1 LYFKIPV
8 LYSKSMTEDDSKLIE
23 QFEGKIRKLVD
34 LYDTVKCSNS
44 ELRSQIEAKD
54 EEIRQL
60 KEELAS
66 QQESYRNL
74 KRSKVLEVSGHDIDD
89 TKRRVSGL
97 VREIDHCIKLLN
109 V

>member
-1 LYFKIPV
+1 
-8 LYSKSMTEDDSKLIE
+8 MTDDDSRLIE
-23 QFEGKIRKLVD
+23 QFQGKIRKLVD
-34 LYDTVKCSNS
+34 LYDTVKSSNS
-44 ELRSQIEAKD
+44 ELQGQLDAKD

-60 KEELAS
+60 KDELAGMK
-66 QQESYRNL
+66 ESYQNL

-89 TKRRVSGL
+89 TKRRITGL

>member
-1 LYFKIPV
+1 
-8 LYSKSMTEDDSKLIE
+8 MTEEDSRLIE

-54 EEIRQL
+54 REIERLNLELTDL
-60 KEELAS
+60 KE
-66 QQESYRNL
+66 SYQRL
-74 KRSKVLEVSGHDIDD
+74 KQSKVLEVSGHDIDD
-89 TKRRVSGL
+89 TKRRVAGL

>member
-1 LYFKIPV
+1 
-8 LYSKSMTEDDSKLIE
+8 MTEDDSRLIE
-23 QFEGKIRKLVD
+23 QFESKIRKLVD
-34 LYDTVKCSNS
+34 LYDTVKSSNNDLLS
-44 ELRSQIEAKD
+44 RLEAKD

-60 KEELAS
+60 KDELAGLK
-66 QQESYRNL
+66 ESYQNL

>member
-1 LYFKIPV
+1 
-8 LYSKSMTEDDSKLIE
+8 MTEDDSKLIE
-23 QFEGKIRKLVD
+23 QFEGKIRKLAD

-44 ELRSQIEAKD
+44 QLQSQIEAKD
-54 EEIRQL
+54 EEIRRLNEQL
-60 KEELAS
+60 AELKG
-66 QQESYRNL
+66 SYQNL
-74 KRSKVLEVSGHDIDD
+74 KQSKVLEVSGHDIDD

>member
-1 LYFKIPV
+1 
-8 LYSKSMTEDDSKLIE
+8 MTEDDSKLIE
-23 QFEGKIRKLVD
+23 QFESKIRKLVD
-34 LYDTVKCSNS
+34 LYETVKCSNS

-54 EEIRQL
+54 EEIKQL

-66 QQESYRNL
+66 QKESYQNL

>member
-1 LYFKIPV
+1 
-8 LYSKSMTEDDSKLIE
+8 MTEDDSRLIE

-34 LYDTVKCSNS
+34 LYDTVKSSNS
-44 ELRSQIEAKD
+44 QLQGQLEAKD
-54 EEIRQL
+54 EEIEVEDNGIGMKEDELAGL
-60 KEELAS
+60 KE
-66 QQESYRNL
+66 SYQNL

>member
-1 LYFKIPV
+1 
-8 LYSKSMTEDDSKLIE
+8 MTEEDSKLIE

-44 ELRSQIEAKD
+44 ELRSQLEAKD

-66 QQESYRNL
+66 QQESYQNL

>member
-1 LYFKIPV
+1 
-8 LYSKSMTEDDSKLIE
+8 MTEDDSKLIE

-44 ELRSQIEAKD
+44 ELRSQLEAKD

-60 KEELAS
+60 KEELAN
-66 QQESYRNL
+66 QQESYQNL

>member
-1 LYFKIPV
+1 
-8 LYSKSMTEDDSKLIE
+8 MTEDDSKLIE

-44 ELRSQIEAKD
+44 ELRSQLEAKD

-66 QQESYRNL
+66 QQESYQNL

>member
-1 LYFKIPV
+1 
-8 LYSKSMTEDDSKLIE
+8 MTEDDSRLIE

-44 ELRSQIEAKD
+44 QLQGQLKAKE
-54 EEIRQL
+54 EEIMQL
-60 KEELAS
+60 KEELAGLK
-66 QQESYRNL
+66 ESYQNL

-89 TKRRVSGL
+89 TKRRISGL
-97 VREIDHCIKLLN
+97 VREIDHCIELLN

>member
-1 LYFKIPV
+1 
-8 LYSKSMTEDDSKLIE
+8 MTEDDSRLIE

-34 LYDTVKCSNS
+34 LYDTVKSSNS
-44 ELRSQIEAKD
+44 QLQGQLEAKD

-66 QQESYRNL
+66 RQESYQNL

>member
-1 LYFKIPV
+1 
-8 LYSKSMTEDDSKLIE
+8 MTEDDSKLIE
-23 QFEGKIRKLVD
+23 QFQGKIRKLVD

-44 ELRSQIEAKD
+44 ELQSQLEAKD
-54 EEIRQL
+54 EEIKQL
-60 KEELAS
+60 KDELAALK
-66 QQESYRNL
+66 ESYQNL

>member
-1 LYFKIPV
+1 
-8 LYSKSMTEDDSKLIE
+8 MTEDDSKLIE
-23 QFEGKIRKLVD
+23 QFESKIRKLVD

-44 ELRSQIEAKD
+44 ELRSQLEAKD
-54 EEIRQL
+54 EEIKQL
-60 KEELAS
+60 KDELADLK
-66 QQESYRNL
+66 ESYQNL

>member
-1 LYFKIPV
+1 
-8 LYSKSMTEDDSKLIE
+8 MTEDDSRLIE

-34 LYDTVKCSNS
+34 LYDTVKCTNS
-44 ELRSQIEAKD
+44 QLQSQIEAKD
-54 EEIRQL
+54 EEIMQL
-60 KEELAS
+60 RKELDGMK
-66 QQESYRNL
+66 ESYQNL

-109 V
+109 M

>member
-1 LYFKIPV
+1 
-8 LYSKSMTEDDSKLIE
+8 MTEDDSRLIE
-23 QFEGKIRKLVD
+23 QFESKIRKLVD
-34 LYDTVKCSNS
+34 LYDTVKSSNND
-44 ELRSQIEAKD
+44 LRSQLEAKD

-60 KEELAS
+60 KDELAGLK
-66 QQESYRNL
+66 ESYQNL

>member
-1 LYFKIPV
+1 
-8 LYSKSMTEDDSKLIE
+8 MTEDDSRLIE
-23 QFEGKIRKLVD
+23 QFESKIRKLVD
-34 LYDTVKCSNS
+34 LYDTIKSSNND
-44 ELRSQIEAKD
+44 LRSQLEAKD

-60 KEELAS
+60 KDELAGLK
-66 QQESYRNL
+66 ESYQNL

>member
-1 LYFKIPV
+1 
-8 LYSKSMTEDDSKLIE
+8 MTEDDSRLIE

-44 ELRSQIEAKD
+44 QLQSQIEAKD
-54 EEIRQL
+54 EEIKQL
-60 KEELAS
+60 KEELAGLK
-66 QQESYRNL
+66 ESYQNL

>member
-1 LYFKIPV
+1 
-8 LYSKSMTEDDSKLIE
+8 MTEEDSKLIE

-44 ELRSQIEAKD
+44 ELRSQLEAKD

-60 KEELAS
+60 KEKLAS
-66 QQESYRNL
+66 QQESYQNL

>member
-1 LYFKIPV
+1 
-8 LYSKSMTEDDSKLIE
+8 MTDDDSRLIE

-34 LYDTVKCSNS
+34 LYDTVKSSNS
-44 ELRSQIEAKD
+44 QLQGQLEAKD
-54 EEIRQL
+54 QEIRLLKDQL
-60 KEELAS
+60 ANLQK
-66 QQESYRNL
+66 SYQNL

>member
-1 LYFKIPV
+1 
-8 LYSKSMTEDDSKLIE
+8 MTEDDSKLIE

-44 ELRSQIEAKD
+44 ELRSQLEAKD

-60 KEELAS
+60 KEELAN
-66 QQESYRNL
+66 QQESYQNL

-97 VREIDHCIKLLN
+97 VREIDLLH
-109 V
+109 

>member
-1 LYFKIPV
+1 
-8 LYSKSMTEDDSKLIE
+8 MTEEDSKLIE

-44 ELRSQIEAKD
+44 ELRSQLEAKD

-60 KEELAS
+60 REELAS
-66 QQESYRNL
+66 QQESYQNL

-89 TKRRVSGL
+89 TKRRISGL

>member
-1 LYFKIPV
+1 
-8 LYSKSMTEDDSKLIE
+8 MTEDDSKLIE
-23 QFEGKIRKLVD
+23 QFQGKIRKLVD

-44 ELRSQIEAKD
+44 ELQSHLEAKD
-54 EEIRQL
+54 EEIKQL
-60 KEELAS
+60 KDELAALK
-66 QQESYRNL
+66 ESYQNL

>member
-1 LYFKIPV
+1 
-8 LYSKSMTEDDSKLIE
+8 MTDDDSRLIE

-34 LYDTVKCSNS
+34 LYDTVKSSNS
-44 ELRSQIEAKD
+44 QLQGQLEAKD
-54 EEIRQL
+54 QEIRLLKDQL
-60 KEELAS
+60 TNL
-66 QQESYRNL
+66 QESYQNL

>member
-1 LYFKIPV
+1 
-8 LYSKSMTEDDSKLIE
+8 MTEDDSRLIE

-34 LYDTVKCSNS
+34 LYDTVKCTNS
-44 ELRSQIEAKD
+44 QLQSQIEAKD
-54 EEIRQL
+54 EEIMQL
-60 KEELAS
+60 RKELDGMK
-66 QQESYRNL
+66 ESYQNL